1 MEVVRHNFEDCFPS
15 IVSALSRCSFIA
27 IDTEF
32 SLLVDTD
39 SSRPSLFDSGEDRY
53 RKLRHVVSSATL
65 TQFGLSAFEDVSTL
79 AEGGYVGW
87 GKRAQTHR
95 LTQ

>member
-1 MEVVRHNFEDCFPS
+1 MEVLRHNFEDNFS
-15 IVSALSRCSFIA
+15 VISSALSRCSFIA

-39 SSRPSLFDSGEDRY
+39 TEKPSLFDSGEARY
-53 RKLRHVVSSATL
+53 RKLRHVVSAATL

-79 AEGGYVGW
+79 GDGG
-87 GKRAQTHR
+87 
-95 LTQ
+95 